1 MKIICGGCDRAFWFI
16 IEIQCTSCNGKIWN
30 MIRVYTTIG
39 NTILLFRHSYLLF
52 GKISFT
58 WNRYGKTKQ
67 PNNHNIFCITKDGCV
82 TIMLAVS
89 FREYWYKHL
98 RDFDNLFVLTFFEY
112 SLIVL
117 SDIEFLLFTA
127 TNVKFLI
134 NQGLYVTRNT
144 KETKSS

>member
-1 MKIICGGCDRAFWFI
+1 MVDV
-16 IEIQCTSCNGKIWN
+16 IELFDSELKSSALPVMVKYKIWYLF
-30 MIRVYTTIG
+30 YTTIG
-39 NTILLFRHSYLLF
+39 NKIRILINYYIWRI
-52 GKISFT
+52 GFT

-67 PNNHNIFCITKDGCV
+67 PNNHNMFCIKKDGCV

-89 FREYWYKHL
+89 FREYWYKHF

-117 SDIEFLLFTA
+117 SDIELFLFTA
-127 TNVKFLI
+127 RNAKLLI

>member
-1 MKIICGGCDRAFWFI
+1 MVDV
-16 IEIQCTSCNGKIWN
+16 IELFDSELKPSALPVMVKYKIWSYN
-30 MIRVYTTIG
+30 GILPMIKIRILINYIWRIG
-39 NTILLFRHSYLLF
+39 
-52 GKISFT
+52 FT

-67 PNNHNIFCITKDGCV
+67 PNNHNMFCIKKDGCV

-89 FREYWYKHL
+89 FREYWYKHF

-117 SDIEFLLFTA
+117 SDIELFLFTA
-127 TNVKFLI
+127 RNAKLLI

>member
-1 MKIICGGCDRAFWFI
+1 MVDV
-16 IEIQCTSCNGKIWN
+16 IELFDSELKSSALPVMVKYKIWYVFTLQLAIQSYKILIN
-30 MIRVYTTIG
+30 YYIWKIG
-39 NTILLFRHSYLLF
+39 
-52 GKISFT
+52 FT

-67 PNNHNIFCITKDGCV
+67 PNNHNMFCITKDGCV

-89 FREYWYKHL
+89 FREYWYKHF
-98 RDFDNLFVLTFFEY
+98 RYFDNLFVLTFFEY

-117 SDIEFLLFTA
+117 SDIELFLFTA
-127 TNVKFLI
+127 RNAKLLI